1 MMGCLRYGAAIE
13 PTDRGRV
20 NHLRHQAANGTLLRQ
35 IPGLDSMLNT
45 TVDVSNEDCLCARG
59 VPLKRRFQELLVL
72 ASWLIAPVAQG

>member
-1 MMGCLRYGAAIE
+1 
-13 PTDRGRV
+13 
-20 NHLRHQAANGTLLRQ
+20 
-35 IPGLDSMLNT
+35 MLNT